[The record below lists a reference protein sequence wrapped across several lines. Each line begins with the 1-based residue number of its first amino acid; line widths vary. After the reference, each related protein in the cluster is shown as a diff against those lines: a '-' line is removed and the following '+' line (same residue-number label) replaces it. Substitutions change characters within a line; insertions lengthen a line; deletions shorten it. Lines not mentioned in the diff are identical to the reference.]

1 MRVIH
6 ASLKKLFLAD
16 CSTYCGRPEIPF
28 NDCSDR
34 SKRRKTQDLLA
45 KNSTETLS
53 YATSMAL
60 RKSGNEDAAK
70 LVKEITQTTP
80 KRAQKIR
87 EIWRSNNTET
97 KPSMMSTEEA
107 LSLII
112 TTSLSKYQYNQLR
125 SNALKH
131 NHNLYP
137 AYNQVLAAKKNSY
150 PDDISIT
157 EEKCEVITIIII
169 YLEKQYIIIKNLI
182 INEIGT
188 FYILYNC
195 SILF

>member
-1 MRVIH
+1 MIFVTKNQVIFTNNYYNSLGSFLKVMRAGIG
-6 ASLKKLFLAD
+6 KYFLAV
-16 CSTYCGRPEIPF
+16 CSSYCGRPEVPF

-34 SKRRKTQDLLA
+34 SKRRKTQDLLV

-70 LVKEITQTTP
+70 LVKEVTLTTP

-87 EIWRSNNTET
+87 KSWKCKKTDT
-97 KPSMMSTEEA
+97 TPSVMSTDEA

-112 TTSLSKYQYNQLR
+112 TASLSKYQYNQLQ

-137 AYNQVLAAKKNSY
+137 AYNQVLAAKKM
-150 PDDISIT
+150 PT
-157 EEKCEVITIIII
+157 LII
-169 YLEKQYIIIKNLI
+169 Y
-182 INEIGT
+182 
-188 FYILYNC
+188 
-195 SILF
+195 

>member
-1 MRVIH
+1 MRVGIG
-6 ASLKKLFLAD
+6 KYFLAD
-16 CSTYCGRPEIPF
+16 CSSYCGRPEVPF

-34 SKRRKTQDLLA
+34 SKRRKTQDLLV

-70 LVKEITQTTP
+70 LVKEITLTTP

-87 EIWRSNNTET
+87 ESWKSKKTDT
-97 KPSMMSTEEA
+97 TPSVMSTDEA

-112 TTSLSKYQYNQLR
+112 TASLSKYQYNQLR

-137 AYNQVLAAKKNSY
+137 AYNQVLAAKKNAY
-150 PDDISIT
+150 PDDILIT
-157 EEKCEVITIIII
+157 EEKCEVI
-169 YLEKQYIIIKNLI
+169 
-182 INEIGT
+182 
-188 FYILYNC
+188 
-195 SILF
+195 